1 MAQHRH
7 KRETPA
13 TTPRPSRIPRS
24 VLVSAPLAVVATL
37 SAVTMGVLA
46 AEPATNDNLLASS
59 GTSQPAAGSSA
70 DTVDDTALRR
80 RSETTTVS
88 RSQIRT
94 AAKAEAAA
102 RKDRRGTRGRGRQA
116 GPPAGQEGRRRRV
129 DHRGPQPLGRPVAR
143 SPRSSASSTPL
154 KQVSVTGREQAGRTQ
169 VVIDGQ
175 SRWVTSDYLSAE
187 KPKPEPKEP
196 AGPSLGGACTNG
208 SSIDAGR
215 ASLYDDPRRGLRQ
228 LARDHQLRHVAQRR
242 RARPGPRHRHHG
254 QRRDRL
260 GHRRVPARQLRRARH
275 RVHHLLPAASGPWSA
290 PARAGAGC
298 PTVGRRPPTTTT
310 TCTSRSTDARASSAS
325 AALARLTGR

>member
-7 KRETPA
+7 KREAPA

-59 GTSQPAAGSSA
+59 GTSQPAAGSA
-70 DTVDDTALRR
+70 AGTVEDTTVRR

-102 RKDRRGTRGRGRQA
+102 RKKIAAAREERSVNKKARQLA
-116 GPPAGQEGRRRRV
+116 EKVDDAMWTTEVLNLWDGPSEKS
-129 DHRGPQPLGRPVAR
+129 DELGVIA
-143 SPRSSASSTPL
+143 AL

-175 SRWVTSDYLSAE
+175 SRWVTSDYLSQD
-187 KPKPEPKEP
+187 KPKPVTVEAKEP
-196 AGPSLGGACTNG
+196 AGPSLGGACANG

-215 ASLYDDPRRGLRQ
+215 ASLYEIHDVVCANWPEITSYGTWRSDGE
-228 LARDHQLRHVAQRR
+228 
-242 RARPGPRHRHHG
+242 HG
-254 QRRDRL
+254 QGRAIDIMVS
-260 GHRRVPARQLRRARH
+260 GDTGWDIAEFLRANY
-275 RVHHLLPAASGPWSA
+275 
-290 PARAGAGC
+290 
-298 PTVGRRPPTTTT
+298 
-310 TCTSRSTDARASSAS
+310 
-325 AALARLTGR
+325 AALGIEYIIYSQQMWSVERSGEGWRGMSDRGSTTANHYDHVHVTVY

>member
-7 KRETPA
+7 KREAPA

-59 GTSQPAAGSSA
+59 GTSQPASGA
-70 DTVDDTALRR
+70 TVDDTTLRR

-102 RKDRRGTRGRGRQA
+102 RKDINVDQKARRLARKTDDA
-116 GPPAGQEGRRRRV
+116 VWTTDVLNLWDGPSEAS
-129 DHRGPQPLGRPVAR
+129 DKLGVIGAI
-143 SPRSSASSTPL
+143 
-154 KQVSVTGREQAGRTQ
+154 KQVSVTGRKQAGRTQ

-196 AGPSLGGACTNG
+196 AGPSLGGVCSNG
-208 SSIDAGR
+208 SSIDAGHAALYDIHDVVCANWPSVTSYGTWR
-215 ASLYDDPRRGLRQ
+215 GDGEHGQGRAIDIMVTGETGWAIANFLRANYASLGIEYIIYSQNIWSVERSGEGWRGMSDRGSTTANHYD
-228 LARDHQLRHVAQRR
+228 HV
-242 RARPGPRHRHHG
+242 H
-254 QRRDRL
+254 
-260 GHRRVPARQLRRARH
+260 V
-275 RVHHLLPAASGPWSA
+275 
-290 PARAGAGC
+290 
-298 PTVGRRPPTTTT
+298 TVY
-310 TCTSRSTDARASSAS
+310 
-325 AALARLTGR
+325 